1 MELADTIHIISV
13 SEKNREYF
21 PTKEKAPE
29 MGLIISFAVSF
40 QEAFVFAMDGIDF
53 YVSACP
59 CSISKDNSL

>member
-29 MGLIISFAVSF
+29 MGLR
-40 QEAFVFAMDGIDF
+40 F
-53 YVSACP
+53 Y
-59 CSISKDNSL
+59 L